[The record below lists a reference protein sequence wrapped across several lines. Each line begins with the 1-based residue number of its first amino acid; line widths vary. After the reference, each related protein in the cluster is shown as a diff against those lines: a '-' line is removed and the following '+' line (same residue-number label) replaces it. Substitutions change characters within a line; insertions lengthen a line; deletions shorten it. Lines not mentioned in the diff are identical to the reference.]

1 MVRRAHLRA
10 SDADREQIA
19 ERLRHATAEGRL
31 LAEELEHR
39 LGTVFS
45 ARTYGELD
53 AVVADLPA
61 APAARPQRHGGLH
74 PWVLPALGLAIA
86 IPLALAIVATVLLLL
101 AGVVATWMIW
111 VVIGAWFFGHRRSYA
126 CSRGSSRPA
135 QVYGTRHAQVYG
147 TRRPHPRAGSWL

>member
-1 MVRRAHLRA
+1 MVRRANLRA

-53 AVVADLPA
+53 AVVADLPS
-61 APAARPQRHGGLH
+61 APVARNQSRGGLH
-74 PWVLPALGLAIA
+74 PWVLPAIGLAIA
-86 IPLALAIVATVLLLL
+86 IPLALAVVATVLLLL

-111 VVIGAWFFGHRRSYA
+111 VVIGAWFFGHRRSYG
-126 CSRGSSRPA
+126 CGGHGSRR
-135 QVYGTRHAQVYG
+135 AQVYG
-147 TRRPHPRAGSWL
+147 TRRAHPRAGFWL

>member
-1 MVRRAHLRA
+1 MVRRANLRA
-10 SDADREQIA
+10 SDADREHIA

-61 APAARPQRHGGLH
+61 APVARQQRRGLH
-74 PWVLPALGLAIA
+74 PWVLPAIGLAIA
-86 IPLALAIVATVLLLL
+86 IPLALAIVVTVLLLI
-101 AGVVATWMIW
+101 AGVVATWMVW
-111 VVIGAWFFGHRRSYA
+111 LVVGAWFFGHRRGYCYRRQGA
-126 CSRGSSRPA
+126 
-135 QVYGTRHAQVYG
+135 HA
-147 TRRPHPRAGSWL
+147 R